1 MRDLFNF
8 SKENF
13 MLDKKKNYVYMFILA
28 FCSSSVLLFFNYMNN
43 DSYKVVSI
51 GGSFFSENN
60 ANLFVMMV
68 GLIMILAIG
77 GLMYVISNTFLKQ
90 KNKEIAILHL
100 SGVNLVRISV
110 YFLMQIMLVL
120 IKAIPLGIV
129 LFIIMNP
136 IFNGIISLT
145 TGVTIPLFYISS
157 EAVVSGLLVIGIV
170 IVTLAIAAVGFAY
183 QSELID
189 LLSGPSKNSKPL
201 PVSHIRMPKIVW
213 WLLYAAALYGV
224 TTVSGQSRALCFMCG
239 VGAMALN
246 KIIKKA
252 LSKVFLLIR
261 TKFCINKKESMIA
274 IGRASDLIVSL
285 CGYICITFMAMT
297 FLMAFMIETMTDTK
311 IFSILCMSYFIIIVL
326 MNLALFYRNLIETP
340 NQLQQFRTLYYLG
353 FQRKQLNKINRLELF
368 ILFIMMIISP
378 IIFGGIM
385 IVTNLSFMPLSMGL
399 ILIGFSVLCTIIS
412 LIATYYYR
420 KRLLMK
426 EGALS

>member
-60 ANLFVMMV
+60 ANLFVMTV

-110 YFLMQIMLVL
+110 YFLMQITLVL

-145 TGVTIPLFYISS
+145 TSAVIPLFYISS
-157 EAVVSGLLVIGIV
+157 EAVVSSLMVIGIV

-213 WLLYAAALYGV
+213 WLLYAAAIYGV

-239 VGAMALN
+239 LGAIALN

-261 TKFCINKKESMIA
+261 TKFCVNKKESMIA
-274 IGRASDLIVSL
+274 IGRASDLIISL
-285 CGYICITFMAMT
+285 CGYICITFIAMT
-297 FLMAFMIETMTDTK
+297 FLMAFMIETMNDTK

-326 MNLALFYRNLIETP
+326 MDLALFYRNLIETP
-340 NQLQQFRTLYYLG
+340 NQMQQFRTLYYLG

-378 IIFGGIM
+378 IIFGGMM
-385 IVTNLSFMPLSMGL
+385 IVTNLSFMPVSMGL
-399 ILIGFSVLCTIIS
+399 SLLCFSVLCTIIS
-412 LIATYYYR
+412 LIATYCYR